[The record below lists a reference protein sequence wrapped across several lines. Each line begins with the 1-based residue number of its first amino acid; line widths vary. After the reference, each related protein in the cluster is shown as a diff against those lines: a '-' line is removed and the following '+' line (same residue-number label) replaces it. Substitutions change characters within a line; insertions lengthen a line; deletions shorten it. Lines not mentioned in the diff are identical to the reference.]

1 MSSHNKIDLDI
12 YQFILETV
20 TSSNTLDAMS
30 NQLIQLLIG
39 SMKVKGATLF
49 VLNAM
54 EGELEIVATQG
65 LSADY
70 LNKGPILVD
79 KSIEI
84 PSNRET
90 VIIPDTHASDKLQY
104 PEKAKQEGIRAIVS
118 LPINVKGKTIGALR
132 LYHSEV
138 WTITPLEKSLLELLA
153 LNLGMALKYFR
164 LITTVESIR
173 ETLADVHPVWL

>member
-1 MSSHNKIDLDI
+1 MSSHDKIDLDV

-20 TSSNTLDAMS
+20 TSSNTLDTMS
-30 NQLIQLLIG
+30 NQVIQLLIG
-39 SMKVKGATLF
+39 SMKVKGAAFF
-49 VLNAM
+49 VLNVL

-65 LSADY
+65 LSVDY
-70 LNKGPILVD
+70 VNKGPILVD
-79 KSIEI
+79 KSIQL

-90 VIIPDTHASDKLQY
+90 VIISDTHVSDQLQY
-104 PEKAKQEGIRAIVS
+104 PEKAKHEGVRSIVS

-138 WTITPLEKSLLELLA
+138 WKISPLEKSLLESLA

-164 LITTVESIR
+164 LVTTVEAMK
-173 ETLADVHPVWL
+173 ETLAEVHPVWL

>member
-1 MSSHNKIDLDI
+1 MH
-12 YQFILETV
+12 
-20 TSSNTLDAMS
+20 
-30 NQLIQLLIG
+30 LIN
-39 SMKVKGATLF
+39 F
-49 VLNAM
+49 
-54 EGELEIVATQG
+54 
-65 LSADY
+65 
-70 LNKGPILVD
+70 
-79 KSIEI
+79 
-84 PSNRET
+84 
-90 VIIPDTHASDKLQY
+90 QY

-138 WTITPLEKSLLELLA
+138 WTITPLEKSLLESLA